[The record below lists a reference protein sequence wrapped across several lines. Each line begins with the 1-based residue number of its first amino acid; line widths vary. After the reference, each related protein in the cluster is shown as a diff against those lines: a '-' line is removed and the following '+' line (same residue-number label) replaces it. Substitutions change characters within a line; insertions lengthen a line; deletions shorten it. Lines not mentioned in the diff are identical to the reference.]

1 MIYKKHH
8 INIHKNIIQIAKKIP
23 HISCYSTLYFYRIF
37 LAIVLYI
44 FQIMTI
50 LKNEITTYTFM
61 LLKPFDIE

>member
-37 LAIVLYI
+37 LAITLY
-44 FQIMTI
+44 FSNNDNF
-50 LKNEITTYTFM
+50 KE
-61 LLKPFDIE
+61 